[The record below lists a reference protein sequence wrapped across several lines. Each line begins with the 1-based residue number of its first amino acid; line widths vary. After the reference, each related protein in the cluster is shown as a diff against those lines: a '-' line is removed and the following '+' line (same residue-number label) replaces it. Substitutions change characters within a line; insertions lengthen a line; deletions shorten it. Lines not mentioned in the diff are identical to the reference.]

1 MARPLKFP
9 EPLQT
14 SFPAGTLAAIDAVR
28 NSYDPPVS
36 RSYVVRAALRHRLRW
51 PPADRLDSAAQQPAR
66 AGGKDKG

>member
-9 EPLQT
+9 ERFDATL
-14 SFPAGTLAAIDAVR
+14 PAGTLAAIDAER

-36 RSYVVRAALRHRLRW
+36 RGYVVRAALRHRLRY
-51 PPADRLDSAAQQPAR
+51 PPADQPDTAAQQPAR